1 MKRIFGA
8 YLLVHFAMLVPFGAE
23 LFSSRGV
30 LPDGAASPLM
40 RLFPNVF
47 SICDAPPFVAA
58 LLALAAFASIAMIIG
73 FHDRAAAVIIW
84 YILACLFCRNPLIGN
99 PSLPFVGW
107 MLLVHAVLPPR
118 ERLEPAWIVTAIAY
132 SYSGWTKLASPS
144 WIDGTAIAHI
154 LTNPLAR
161 PTILRTALLAC
172 PEPLLHAMTWGTLAL
187 ELLYAPL
194 ALSRRAR
201 PAIWTLMLL
210 MHAGLLVLIDFADLS
225 VAMIIVQLFTFD
237 REWLRFDTLRPRND
251 GTSRLSSRHQLL
263 RFQAEPRAHSGAR
276 RRARAAA
283 GDGAAGGW
291 PEVPGAAQGA
301 GESAAARAHRRAARS

>member
-8 YLLVHFAMLVPFGAE
+8 YLFVHFAMLVPYGEE

-40 RLFPNVF
+40 RLFPNVL

-58 LLALAAFASIAMIIG
+58 LLALAAVASIAMIIG

-84 YILACLFCRNPLIGN
+84 YVLACLFCRNPLIGN

-107 MLLVHAVLPPR
+107 MLLVHAVLPSR
-118 ERLEPAWIVTAIAY
+118 DRLEPAWIVTAIAY

-161 PTILRTALLAC
+161 PTILRTAVLEL
-172 PEPLLHAMTWGTLAL
+172 PEPLLHVMTWSTLAL

-201 PAIWTLMLL
+201 PVIWTLMLL

-225 VAMIIVQLFTFD
+225 VAMIVVQMVTFD
-237 REWLRFDTLRPRND
+237 PAWLPFDTLRPRND
-251 GTSRLSSRHQLL
+251 GTARLSPRHQLI
-263 RFQAEPRAHSGAR
+263 RFQAEPRAYPGAR
-276 RRARAAA
+276 RRARTAAR
-283 GDGAAGGW
+283 GRAAGGW
-291 PEVPGAAQGA
+291 AEVSGAAQGA
-301 GESAAARAHRRAARS
+301 GESAAAGAARRAARS